1 VRPAQHSAA
10 RDLVDHH
17 DAGAAVERIAEI
29 YTAGARQSEKLSL
42 RETRTEL
49 RRRWLYPIEP
59 GFRVGL
65 MPIAMRGRRA
75 SGKLLTD
82 FGGLF
87 ALVTVAEDF
96 LMQIANWMTRDPVCI
111 TCRDTLARAK
121 ELMDAGRF
129 RRLPVIE
136 NDKLVGII
144 TERDLRQH
152 WDYLDSTEVDAAMTP
167 DPITIT
173 PRVTAEDVA
182 RLMLQHKIG
191 GLPVVEN
198 GKLVGIVSTSDLLRA
213 FLNVVQAA
221 EHIMDD

>member
-1 VRPAQHSAA
+1 
-10 RDLVDHH
+10 
-17 DAGAAVERIAEI
+17 
-29 YTAGARQSEKLSL
+29 
-42 RETRTEL
+42 
-49 RRRWLYPIEP
+49 
-59 GFRVGL
+59 
-65 MPIAMRGRRA
+65 
-75 SGKLLTD
+75 
-82 FGGLF
+82 
-87 ALVTVAEDF
+87 
-96 LMQIANWMTRDPVCI
+96 MQIANWMTRNPVCI
-111 TCRDTLARAK
+111 TRQDTLARAK

-129 RRLPVIE
+129 RRLPVID

-152 WDYLDSTEVDAAMTP
+152 WDYLDSTKVDAAMTP
-167 DPITIT
+167 DPVTIA

-182 RLMLQHKIG
+182 RLLLQHKIG

>member
-1 VRPAQHSAA
+1 
-10 RDLVDHH
+10 
-17 DAGAAVERIAEI
+17 
-29 YTAGARQSEKLSL
+29 
-42 RETRTEL
+42 
-49 RRRWLYPIEP
+49 
-59 GFRVGL
+59 
-65 MPIAMRGRRA
+65 
-75 SGKLLTD
+75 
-82 FGGLF
+82 
-87 ALVTVAEDF
+87 
-96 LMQIANWMTRDPVCI
+96 MQIANWMTRNPVCI
-111 TCRDTLARAK
+111 TRQNTLARAK

-129 RRLPVIE
+129 RRVPVID

-152 WDYLDSTEVDAAMTP
+152 WDYLDSTKVDAAMTP
-167 DPITIT
+167 DPVTIT

-182 RLMLQHKIG
+182 RLLLQHKIG

>member
-1 VRPAQHSAA
+1 
-10 RDLVDHH
+10 
-17 DAGAAVERIAEI
+17 
-29 YTAGARQSEKLSL
+29 
-42 RETRTEL
+42 
-49 RRRWLYPIEP
+49 
-59 GFRVGL
+59 
-65 MPIAMRGRRA
+65 
-75 SGKLLTD
+75 
-82 FGGLF
+82 
-87 ALVTVAEDF
+87 
-96 LMQIANWMTRDPVCI
+96 MQIANWMTRDPVCI
-111 TCRDTLARAK
+111 TRQDTLAKTK

-129 RRLPVIE
+129 RRLPVID

-152 WDYLDSTEVDAAMTP
+152 WDYLDSTKVDAAMTP
-167 DPITIT
+167 DPVTIT

-182 RLMLQHKIG
+182 RLLLQHKIG